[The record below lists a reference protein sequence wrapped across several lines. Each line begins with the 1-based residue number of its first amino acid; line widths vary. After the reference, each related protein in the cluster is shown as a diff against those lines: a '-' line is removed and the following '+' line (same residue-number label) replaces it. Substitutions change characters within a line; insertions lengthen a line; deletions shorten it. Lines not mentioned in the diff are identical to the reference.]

1 MIFVL
6 ENAFSF
12 FFFMAKNVAFLVQC
26 EFVKLFLLDTVV
38 SFSNCGDA
46 FSLKVLYQGVRKH
59 NILWIFLASHFVFDH
74 FLCVE

>member
-1 MIFVL
+1 
-6 ENAFSF
+6 
-12 FFFMAKNVAFLVQC
+12 MAKNVAFLVLC

-59 NILWIFLASHFVFDH
+59 TILWIFLASHFLTIFFVLSEH
-74 FLCVE
+74 SGCL